1 MLKQGAKA
9 RWGALGVTDMRKV
22 LFIFGVLNDSD
33 IDWMARAGARRGIR
47 RQDVLIDEG
56 VPISSIV
63 LLLQGRMGVSV
74 SGIGE
79 IAQLEAGDFVGEMSL
94 IDSAPPSATVAA
106 KADSV
111 ALFLDKQLLLR
122 KLAGDHA
129 FASRFYRA
137 LAILLSDRLRSTERR
152 MAYGEQETGLGDEA
166 TRLKDELDPAV
177 LDQVSIAGERFDR
190 LLKLVE
196 EVAMKG
202 ARS

>member
-1 MLKQGAKA
+1 
-9 RWGALGVTDMRKV
+9 MRKV
-22 LFIFGVLNDSD
+22 LFIFGVLNDAD
-33 IDWMARAGARRGIR
+33 IDWMARAGIRRGIG
-47 RQDVLIDEG
+47 RQEVLIQEG
-56 VPISSIV
+56 VPIDAIV
-63 LLLQGRMGVSV
+63 LLLQGRMGVTV
-74 SGIGE
+74 SGAGE
-79 IAQLEAGDFVGEMSL
+79 IAQLEAGDFIGEMSL
-94 IDSAPPSATVAA
+94 VDSAPPSATVAA
-106 KADSV
+106 KLDSV
-111 ALFLDKQLLLR
+111 ALFLDKQILLR

-137 LAILLSDRLRSTERR
+137 LAILLSDRLRATERR
-152 MAYGEQETGLGDEA
+152 IAYGEQETGLGEA

>member
-1 MLKQGAKA
+1 MRRFRGHRYAQGPLHI
-9 RWGALGVTDMRKV
+9 R
-22 LFIFGVLNDSD
+22 
-33 IDWMARAGARRGIR
+33 RAERLRHRLDGPRRLPCRGIR

-74 SGIGE
+74 AGIGE

-111 ALFLDKQLLLR
+111 ALFLDKQVLLR

-137 LAILLSDRLRSTERR
+137 LAILLSDRLRATERR
-152 MAYGEQETGLGDEA
+152 MAYGEQESGLGDEA

-196 EVAMKG
+196 EVAMRG
-202 ARS
+202 AKS

>member
-1 MLKQGAKA
+1 
-9 RWGALGVTDMRKV
+9 MRKV

-33 IDWMARAGARRGIR
+33 IDWMARAGSRRGIR

-74 SGIGE
+74 AGIGE

-106 KADSV
+106 KADSI
-111 ALFLDKQLLLR
+111 ALFLDKQVLSR

-137 LAILLSDRLRSTERR
+137 LAILLSDRLRATERR
-152 MAYGEQETGLGDEA
+152 MAYGEQETGLGEA

-196 EVAMKG
+196 EVAMRG

>member
-1 MLKQGAKA
+1 
-9 RWGALGVTDMRKV
+9 MRKV

-33 IDWMARAGARRGIR
+33 IDWLAHAGSRRGIG

-79 IAQLEAGDFVGEMSL
+79 IAQIEAGDFIGEMSL

-106 KADSV
+106 KIDSV
-111 ALFLDKQLLLR
+111 ALFVDKQVLKR

-137 LAILLSDRLRSTERR
+137 LAILLSDRLRATERR
-152 MAYGEQETGLGDEA
+152 MAYGEQESGLGDET
-166 TRLKDELDPAV
+166 TRLKDELDPGV
-177 LDQVSIAGERFDR
+177 LDQVSVAGERFDR
-190 LLKLVE
+190 LLKLVA

-202 ARS
+202 AKS

>member
-1 MLKQGAKA
+1 
-9 RWGALGVTDMRKV
+9 MRKV

-33 IDWMARAGARRGIR
+33 IDWLARAGSRRGLG

-79 IAQLEAGDFVGEMSL
+79 IAQIEAGDFIGEMSL

-106 KADSV
+106 KIDSV
-111 ALFLDKQLLLR
+111 ALFVDKQALLR

-137 LAILLSDRLRSTERR
+137 LAILLSDRLRATERR
-152 MAYGEQETGLGDEA
+152 MAYGEQETGLGDET
-166 TRLKDELDPAV
+166 TRLKDELDPGV
-177 LDQVSIAGERFDR
+177 LDQVSIAGARFDR
-190 LLKLVE
+190 LLKLIE

-202 ARS
+202 AKS

>member
-1 MLKQGAKA
+1 
-9 RWGALGVTDMRKV
+9 MRKV

-33 IDWMARAGARRGIR
+33 IDWLVRAGSRRGIR

-56 VPISSIV
+56 VPIDSIV

-79 IAQLEAGDFVGEMSL
+79 IAQIEAGDFIGEMSL

-106 KADSV
+106 KADSI
-111 ALFLDKQLLLR
+111 ALFLDKQVLSR

-137 LAILLSDRLRSTERR
+137 LAILLSDRLRATERR
-152 MAYGEQETGLGDEA
+152 MAYGEQATGLGEA

-196 EVAMKG
+196 EVAMRG
-202 ARS
+202 PRS

>member
-1 MLKQGAKA
+1 
-9 RWGALGVTDMRKV
+9 MRKV

-33 IDWMARAGARRGIR
+33 IDWMARAGSRRGIR

-56 VPISSIV
+56 VPIDSIV

-79 IAQLEAGDFVGEMSL
+79 IAQLEAGDFIGEMSL
-94 IDSAPPSATVAA
+94 VDSVPPSATVTA
-106 KADSV
+106 KLDSI
-111 ALFLDKQLLLR
+111 ALFLDKQVLLR

-137 LAILLSDRLRSTERR
+137 LAILLSDRLRATERR
-152 MAYGEQETGLGDEA
+152 MAYGEQDSGLGDET

-177 LDQVSIAGERFDR
+177 LDQVSIGGARFDR

-196 EVAMKG
+196 GVAMKG
-202 ARS
+202 AKS

>member
-1 MLKQGAKA
+1 
-9 RWGALGVTDMRKV
+9 MRKV

-33 IDWMARAGARRGIR
+33 IDWMARTGSRRGIR

-63 LLLQGRMGVSV
+63 LLLQGRLGVSV
-74 SGIGE
+74 AGIGE

-111 ALFLDKQLLLR
+111 ALFLDKQVLLR

-137 LAILLSDRLRSTERR
+137 LAILLSDRLRATERR
-152 MAYGEQETGLGDEA
+152 MAYGEQETGLGEA

-196 EVAMKG
+196 EVAMRG
-202 ARS
+202 AKS

>member
-1 MLKQGAKA
+1 
-9 RWGALGVTDMRKV
+9 MRKV

-33 IDWMARAGARRGIR
+33 IDWMARVGSRRGIR

-94 IDSAPPSATVAA
+94 IDSAPPSATVSA
-106 KADSV
+106 KLDSV

-122 KLAGDHA
+122 KLAGDPA

-137 LAILLSDRLRSTERR
+137 LAILLSDRLRATERR
-152 MAYGEQETGLGDEA
+152 MAYGEQKHGLGDEA
-166 TRLKDELDPAV
+166 TRLKDELDPGV
-177 LDQVSIAGERFDR
+177 LDQVSVAGERFDR

-196 EVAMKG
+196 QFAMRG

>member
-1 MLKQGAKA
+1 
-9 RWGALGVTDMRKV
+9 MRKV

-33 IDWMARAGARRGIR
+33 IDWMARTGSRLGIR
-47 RQDVLIDEG
+47 RQEVLIDEG

-74 SGIGE
+74 AGIGE

-111 ALFLDKQLLLR
+111 ALYLDKQVLLR

-137 LAILLSDRLRSTERR
+137 LAILLSDRLRATERR
-152 MAYGEQETGLGDEA
+152 MAYGEKETGLGDEA

-196 EVAMKG
+196 EVAMRG

>member
-1 MLKQGAKA
+1 
-9 RWGALGVTDMRKV
+9 MRKV

-33 IDWMARAGARRGIR
+33 IDWMARAGARRGIG

-94 IDSAPPSATVAA
+94 VDSAPPSATVAA
-106 KADSV
+106 KVDSV
-111 ALFLDKQLLLR
+111 ALFLDKQLLKR

-137 LAILLSDRLRSTERR
+137 LAILLSDRLRATERR
-152 MAYGEQETGLGDEA
+152 MAYGEQDSGLGDET